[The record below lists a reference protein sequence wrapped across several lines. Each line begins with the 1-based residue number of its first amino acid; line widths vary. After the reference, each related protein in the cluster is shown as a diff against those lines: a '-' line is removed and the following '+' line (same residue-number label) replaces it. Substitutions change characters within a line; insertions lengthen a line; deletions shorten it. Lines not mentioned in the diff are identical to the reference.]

1 MIKLHE
7 STVLSLIIRDH
18 KGRIVLLR
26 SAWLNRYPNCLKV
39 EKPAGLSDVKAVGN
53 PVPNTVFVPNIEV
66 DPNMIPGTWMFKRRP

>member
-26 SAWLNRYPNCLKV
+26 SAWLDRYPNCMEV
-39 EKPAGLSDVKAVGN
+39 EKPFDLRDVKVVDN
-53 PVPNTVFVPNIEV
+53 LLPNIFVPKIEV
-66 DPNMIPGTWMFKRRP
+66 DPNMITGTWMFKRRP